1 MKLGKIIIL
10 KMFSRQ
16 KRRCVDVDGG
26 DPPSQHELDRK
37 SKIERAKEVLM
48 TLNMSDLKQE
58 LKLYGTVGEY
68 SYGIQF
74 HIEKR
79 DPMDICK
86 ATSELGIRFP
96 SPVWDFRPLPTKIDI
111 VDWLANNKWLG
122 EGSPFD
128 LLPDEVVLKIVKMA
142 TWDDW
147 GCEYGGK
154 SLGEHVPDWILVISR
169 VSVRFNRIA
178 QDKSLWEDTG
188 TDFSHYTN
196 LEM

>member
-1 MKLGKIIIL
+1 
-10 KMFSRQ
+10 MFSRQ

-37 SKIERAKEVLM
+37 SKIEGAKEVLM

-96 SPVWDFRPLPTKIDI
+96 SPVWDFRPLPTKTDI

-128 LLPDEVVLKIVKMA
+128 LLPNEVVLKIVKMA
-142 TWDDW
+142 TW
-147 GCEYGGK
+147 YPTHLGK
-154 SLGEHVPDWILVISR
+154 LETCMLVLMSR

-178 QDKSLWEDTG
+178 HDKSLNGIGCHCTAFQCR
-188 TDFSHYTN
+188 TC
-196 LEM
+196 